1 MISLSRAEQ
10 GARRFRPRLWPTLAA
25 LGGTALLVALG
36 TWQVQRLHWKE
47 GLIAERQA
55 GLAIAPAPLPAQ
67 AEDWRAFDFRRVGV
81 AGRFRH
87 DKEQLFGFS
96 AHQGEPGH
104 HLLTPLVRSDGAA
117 VLVDRGWIPAD
128 KAHPAS
134 RRRGQIEGQVE
145 ISGIARFRGDGEES
159 WFRPENRPDEGLWY
173 WYDLPALERALG
185 LPLLPVVV
193 EADATPNPG
202 GLPIGGQTRLDI
214 PNDHLQYAIT
224 WFLLALALAGVYLA
238 YHWENGRL
246 TVAGRTKVMPTD
258 AR

>member
-10 GARRFRPRLWPTLAA
+10 AARRFRPRLWPTLAA
-25 LGGTALLVALG
+25 LGGIALLVALG
-36 TWQVQRLHWKE
+36 TWQVQRLQWKE

-55 GLAIAPAPLPAQ
+55 GLAMPPAPLPAE
-67 AEDWRAFDFRRVGV
+67 AEDWRAFDYRRVSV
-81 AGRFRH
+81 LGRFSH

-104 HLLTPLVRSDGAA
+104 HLLTPLVREGGAA

-134 RRRGQIEGQVE
+134 RRQGQIEGEVE

-173 WYDLPALERALG
+173 WYDLRALERFTG
-185 LPLLPVVV
+185 LDLLPVVV
-193 EADATPNPG
+193 QAGPEPNPG
-202 GLPIGGQTRLDI
+202 GLPIPEPGVRPL
-214 PNDHLQYAIT
+214 PNNHLQYAVT
-224 WFLLALALAGVYLA
+224 WYGLALTLLAIY
-238 YHWENGRL
+238 
-246 TVAGRTKVMPTD
+246 VAFSIERRAP
-258 AR
+258 